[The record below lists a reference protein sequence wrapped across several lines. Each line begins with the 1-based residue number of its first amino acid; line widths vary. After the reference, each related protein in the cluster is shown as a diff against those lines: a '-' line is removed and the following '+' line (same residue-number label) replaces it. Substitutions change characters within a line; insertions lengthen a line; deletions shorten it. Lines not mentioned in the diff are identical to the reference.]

1 MTNRTIGFIGAGN
14 MARSLAKGLID
25 NGWPTGQIV
34 LSDPGDEQRQ
44 IASQL
49 LGTECLSDNNEVVLR
64 ADVLV
69 LAVKPQQLRAAIEP
83 LAAAVQK
90 KKLMVISV
98 VAGIH
103 SADIEQ
109 WLGGNLAIIRT
120 MPNTPALIGSGASGL
135 FANERATEDDRNLA
149 ESLLRACG
157 VTVWVDKEHKLD
169 VVTALSGSG
178 PAYYFLM
185 MEALENAAIARG
197 LNEADARLLSLE
209 TALGAAKMA
218 LESQENPAQLR
229 QRVTSPGGTTERA
242 LTVFEDA
249 ALRDI
254 CQQAV
259 DAAITRAQE
268 LAEMFGGKN
277 SG

>member
-1 MTNRTIGFIGAGN
+1 MKNRTIGFIGAGN

-25 NGWPTGQIV
+25 NGWPSGHIV
-34 LSDPGDEQRQ
+34 LSDPGNEQRQ
-44 IASQL
+44 SASSL
-49 LGTECLSDNNEVVLR
+49 LGTECISDNNEVAQR

-83 LAAAVQK
+83 LATTVQQK
-90 KKLMVISV
+90 RLLVISV

-109 WLGGNLAIIRT
+109 WLGGNLAIIRS

-135 FANERATEDDRNLA
+135 FANERATAEDRNLA

-157 VTVWVDKEHKLD
+157 VTAWVDKEHKLD

-185 MEALENAAIARG
+185 MEALENAAISRG
-197 LNEADARLLSLE
+197 LNEADARLLTLE

-218 LESQENPAQLR
+218 LESHEDPARLR

-242 LTVFEDA
+242 LEVFEDA
-249 ALRDI
+249 GLREI

>member
-1 MTNRTIGFIGAGN
+1 

-25 NGWPTGQIV
+25 NGWPAGQIV
-34 LSDPGDEQRQ
+34 LSDPGGEQRQ
-44 IASQL
+44 SANSL
-49 LGTECLSDNNEVVLR
+49 LGVECISDNNEVAQR
-64 ADVLV
+64 ADVIV
-69 LAVKPQQLRAAIEP
+69 LAVKPQQLQTAIEP
-83 LAAAVQK
+83 LAATVQQK
-90 KKLMVISV
+90 RLLVISV

-109 WLGGNLAIIRT
+109 WLGGNLAIIRA

-135 FANERATEDDRNLA
+135 FANERATEEDRNLA

-157 VTVWVDKEHKLD
+157 VTAWVDKEHKLD

-197 LNEADARLLSLE
+197 LNEADARLLTLE

-218 LESQENPAQLR
+218 LESHEDPAQLR

-242 LTVFEDA
+242 LEEFEDA
-249 ALRDI
+249 GLRET

-268 LAEMFGGKN
+268 LAEMFGGE
-277 SG
+277 